1 MTEEKEN
8 IKLTK
13 IQIKKSHVHI
23 EFKEKEGEEN
33 YVTEFD
39 CDAPANPEFPKALAD
54 LGKAMCDTMQFTEEQ
69 KNACTATSVA
79 LSYSADEHN
88 RMGVMVAMSMTLENF
103 SGPLHFNTPLIKEKT
118 EEGKGGGRVMSD
130 SLRALVGVVIDEA
143 NKYMKGN
150 RAQKKLFDQDGNEMQ
165 FAPEDDTKVEGAV
178 GHDIKTGEAKPV
190 IKDAEKKAE
199 IKKETSERLKK
210 VFG

>member
-1 MTEEKEN
+1 MSEEK
-8 IKLTK
+8 KLTK

-54 LGKAMCDTMQFTEEQ
+54 LGKALCDTMEFTEEQ

-79 LSYSADEHN
+79 LSYSADENN
-88 RMGVMVAMSMTLENF
+88 RMGIMVAMSMTLANF

-130 SLRALVGVVIDEA
+130 SLRKLVGCVIDEA
-143 NKYMKGN
+143 HKYMNGN
-150 RAQKKLFDQDGNEMQ
+150 RAQKKLFNQDGDEMQ
-165 FAPEDDTKVEGAV
+165 FAPDANADQEEEGAV
-178 GHDIKTGEAKPV
+178 GHDLKTGEVRPV

-199 IKKETSERLKK
+199 AKKSALR
-210 VFG
+210 